1 MGHDMN
7 KINAFVLG
15 VQKNVCKV
23 KRDVDNEFTKS
34 KYADLEG
41 VLDLLN
47 PYFVEHGVLVDQ
59 SPLESERGWVLVTT
73 FKIEA
78 EEKSWTF
85 PLLGYDSKTPMQS
98 FASAVTYARR
108 YSLKGI
114 FKLVDSDDDA
124 NSVTP
129 SGAPSKP
136 ARKSDVEKMLRAF
149 AAINVKKGDVESI
162 LQCDAE
168 QFTAQDMESLK
179 SVFQDLKS
187 GKKKLTDFL
196 KSGDPQWQ
204 D

>member
-1 MGHDMN
+1 MN
-7 KINAFVLG
+7 KVDAFILG
-15 VQKNVCKV
+15 VQLKVCKV

-47 PYFVEHGVLVDQ
+47 PYFVEHSVLVDQ
-59 SPLESERGWVLVTT
+59 SPQEEPSGWVLRTR
-73 FKIEA
+73 FKVDGD
-78 EEKSWTF
+78 EKIWLF

-108 YSLKGI
+108 YTLKGI

-129 SGAPSKP
+129 SGEPSKP

-149 AAINVKKGDVESI
+149 AALNASKADVESI
-162 LQCDAE
+162 LQSDSD

-179 SVFQDLKS
+179 AVYQSLKT
-187 GKKKLTDFL
+187 GKKKLTDFIKL
-196 KSGDPQWQ
+196 GEPTWQ
-204 D
+204 E